1 MDSLAV
7 AALATCVVA
16 GYLNSFLVAVLAG
29 LLVSLTAS
37 GAHNFFHQKHSWRR
51 YLFELSFMSSREWM
65 VSHALSHHIFTNT
78 MQDLEITFFEPVIAF
93 LPYTDKPAVVRYA
106 SWAYCVVLYAAL
118 AHGQVAKR

>member
-1 MDSLAV
+1 M

-16 GYLNSFLVAVLAG
+16 GYLNSFLVAGLAG